1 MDLIGIVLIF
11 LIGLFIHAVVRSH
24 FREKERVRTE
34 TINYLNRII
43 HKVLIEKHHGL
54 EYWFDAD
61 NNMFLAQG
69 KTFEEVTSIL
79 KSRFPDHVFLFDTGG
94 ISEKTNWKLIP
105 FDNYDSGSFIG
116 KLIYGRNQ

>member
-1 MDLIGIVLIF
+1 MDLIGIVLF
-11 LIGLFIHAVVRSH
+11 CLIVFFISAAIRSY
-24 FREKERVRTE
+24 FREKERVRVE

-43 HKVLIEKHHGL
+43 HQVLIEKHHGL

-61 NNMFLAQG
+61 DNTFLAQG

-105 FDNYDSGSFIG
+105 FDNYDSSSFIG
-116 KLIYGRNQ
+116 KLIYGRN